1 MNTRLKY
8 LITASTLAAGL
19 AVPQVASAGGFYL
32 QEQSVRGA
40 GRAFSGETADTGAAS
55 LWWNP
60 AAIGGIDQIEGHF
73 AVSVILPSADIEN
86 NNTLIVRPQQ
96 QPAPVGGDQLS
107 SDPIETGVLPAGAVA
122 MPINDRLSVGLAVS
136 SPYSFT
142 TDYDATSWVRYT
154 ALKSHLR
161 TYDIQP
167 SVAYMVTPELS
178 VGAALNIE
186 YSDAKLTNALPNLSA
201 ALPDGEQEL
210 KGDGWDLGW
219 SAGVQYR
226 SGPLMLGAAY
236 KSSVKHKLSGT
247 LTQSGL
253 LGPLEAS
260 NGVIDTDA
268 TFRTPW
274 QASVGARY
282 AVSDQLTLNAQV
294 VRIGWGEFDAIR
306 LGEPVNAAIPED
318 YRNTWSFA
326 GGVDYAVSPA
336 WTVRAGVQH
345 DQTPTQSGD
354 RDARVPDGNRWN
366 FAVGTSYDV
375 TPGFT
380 VDAAFNYLAIDDAT
394 IDRTTAA
401 YAGTPVQTP
410 IIVDGTASNA
420 NALIFSL
427 GGRFA
432 F

>member
-1 MNTRLKY
+1 MNTRLKT
-8 LITASTLAAGL
+8 LIAGSTVLAGL
-19 AVPQVASAGGFYL
+19 AMPQVASAGGFYL

-40 GRAFSGETADTGAAS
+40 GRAFSGEVADMGPAS

-73 AVSVILPSADIEN
+73 ALSIIVPSADIEN

-96 QPAPVGGDQLS
+96 APAPVGGDQLS
-107 SDPIETGVLPAGAVA
+107 KDPIETGILPAGAIAV
-122 MPINDRLSVGLAVS
+122 PLGDRLSVGLAVS

-142 TDYDATSWVRYT
+142 TDYDETSWVRYT
-154 ALKSHLR
+154 ALKSKLR

-186 YSDAKLTNALPNLSA
+186 YSDATLTNALPNLSP
-201 ALPDGEQEL
+201 ALPDGKQALE
-210 KGDGWDLGW
+210 GNGWDLGW

-226 SGPLMLGAAY
+226 TGPLMVGASY
-236 KSSVKHKLSGT
+236 KSSIKHQLDGT

-253 LGPLEAS
+253 LGPLEGQ

-274 QASVGARY
+274 HIMVGARY
-282 AVSDQLTLNAQV
+282 AMTPQLTLNTQV
-294 VRIGWGEFDAIR
+294 NRIGWGEFDAIR
-306 LGEPVNAAIPED
+306 LGEPVNAAIPEN
-318 YRNTWSFA
+318 YRNTWSYAA
-326 GGVDYAVSPA
+326 GIDYAVSPQ
-336 WTVRAGVQH
+336 WTVRGGIQY
-345 DQTPTQSGD
+345 DETPTQTGD

-366 FAVGTSYDV
+366 FALGTSYEV
-375 TPGFT
+375 GPGIAL
-380 VDAAFNYLAIDDAT
+380 DAAFNYLAIDSAA

-401 YAGTPVQTP
+401 YAGSPVQTP
-410 IIVDGTASNA
+410 ILVDGSATNA
-420 NALIFSL
+420 NALIFSV
-427 GGRFA
+427 GGRVA

>member
-1 MNTRLKY
+1 MNTRLKT
-8 LITASTLAAGL
+8 LIASSTVLAGL
-19 AVPQVASAGGFYL
+19 AMPQVASAGGFYL

-40 GRAFSGETADTGAAS
+40 GRAFSGEVADTGAAS

-60 AAIGGIDQIEGHF
+60 AAIGGIDEIEGHF
-73 AVSVILPSADIEN
+73 ALSVIVPSADIQN
-86 NNTLIVRPQQ
+86 DNTLIVRPQQ
-96 QPAPVGGDQLS
+96 APAPVGGDQRS
-107 SDPIETGVLPAGAVA
+107 KDPIDTGILPGGAIAV
-122 MPINDRLSVGLAVS
+122 PIGDRLAVGLSVS

-142 TDYDATSWVRYT
+142 TDYDETSWVRYT
-154 ALKSHLR
+154 ALKSKLR

-186 YSDAKLTNALPNLSA
+186 YSDAELTNALPNLSA
-201 ALPDGEQEL
+201 QLPDGKQALE
-210 KGDGWDLGW
+210 GDGWDLGW

-236 KSSVKHKLSGT
+236 KSSVKHNLDGD

-253 LGPLEAS
+253 LGPLAGQ
-260 NGVIDTDA
+260 NGVIETSA

-274 QASVGARY
+274 HAMVGARL
-282 AVSDQLTLNAQV
+282 AVSPQLTLNAQV
-294 VRIGWGEFDAIR
+294 NRIGWGEFDAIR
-306 LGEPVNAAIPED
+306 LGDPINSAIPEN

-326 GGVDYAVSPA
+326 GGVDYAVSPQ
-336 WTVRAGVQH
+336 WTVRGGIQH
-345 DQTPTQSGD
+345 DQTPTQDGD

-375 TPGFT
+375 SPGFA
-380 VDAAFNYLAIDDAT
+380 VDAAFNYVTIDSAS

-401 YAGTPVQTP
+401 YAGSPVQTP
-410 IIVDGTASNA
+410 IVVNGSANDA
-420 NALIFSL
+420 NALVFSL
-427 GGRFA
+427 GGRIA

>member
-1 MNTRLKY
+1 MHNGLKR
-8 LITASTLAAGL
+8 IIATTTMLAGFA
-19 AVPQVASAGGFYL
+19 APQIASAGGFYL

-40 GRAFSGETADTGAAS
+40 GRAFSGEVADIGSAS

-60 AAIGGIDQIEGHF
+60 AAIGGIDSIDGHF
-73 AVSVILPSADIEN
+73 AVSVIVPSGDVEN
-86 NNTLIVRPQQ
+86 DNTLIVRPQQ
-96 QPAPVGGDQLS
+96 APAPVGGDQLS
-107 SDPIETGVLPAGAVA
+107 TDPIEVGVLPTGAFA
-122 MPINDRLSVGLAVS
+122 MPIGERLAVGLAIS

-142 TDYDATSWVRYT
+142 TKYDDTSWVRYT

-186 YSDAKLTNALPNLSA
+186 YSEAELTNALPNLSA
-201 ALPDGEQEL
+201 ALPDGEQQL
-210 KGDGWDLGW
+210 KGDGWDMGW
-219 SAGVQYR
+219 SAGMQYR
-226 SGPLMLGAAY
+226 TGPLMLGASY
-236 KSSVKHKLSGT
+236 KSSVKHKLEGT
-247 LTQSGL
+247 LTTAGL
-253 LGPLEAS
+253 LGPLEAQ
-260 NGVIDTDA
+260 NGVIDTSA

-274 QASVGARY
+274 QINVGARY
-282 AVSDQLTLNAQV
+282 ALTDQLTLNAQV
-294 VRIGWGEFDAIR
+294 NRIGWGEFDAIR
-306 LGEPVNAAIPED
+306 LGEPINAAIPED

-326 GGVDYAVSPA
+326 GGVDYELSPK

-345 DQTPTQSGD
+345 DQTPTRDGD

-366 FAVGTSYDV
+366 FAAGTSYEFS
-375 TPGFT
+375 PNFT
-380 VDAAFNYLAIDDAT
+380 VDAAFNYLAIDDAS

-401 YAGTPVQTP
+401 YAGSAAQTP
-410 IIVDGTASNA
+410 ILVDGNISNA

-427 GGRFA
+427 GGRIA